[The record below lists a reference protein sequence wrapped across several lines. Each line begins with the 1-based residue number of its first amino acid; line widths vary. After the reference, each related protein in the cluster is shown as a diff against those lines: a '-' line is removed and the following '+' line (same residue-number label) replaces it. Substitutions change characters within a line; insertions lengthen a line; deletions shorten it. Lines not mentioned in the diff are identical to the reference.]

1 MTNIILIKT
10 LPTSLIYTLTATDIA
25 AGYVTINLKN
35 FEKLSITSKNDPLK
49 IQIPKTKSS
58 QNSSPTDMFNNMVVD
73 LKKITQLITFT
84 GWLDD
89 DDTETAWN
97 KYWKLVAMQ
106 TRGGPLTS
114 LTIGTSDKLIF
125 PTSDGVNPSVT
136 PVYPTTTAQAFL
148 TSVKGDIES
157 DDTGDITASFSA
169 KPARIKV
176 DLEIY
181 LGYER

>member
-1 MTNIILIKT
+1 MTVLTLVKT
-10 LPTSLIYTLTATDIA
+10 LPASNYYTGSGVT
-25 AGYVTINLKN
+25 TINLN
-35 FEKLSITSKNDPLK
+35 FTTMKINSKNEPLK

-58 QNSSPTDMFNNMVVD
+58 QNSSPTDLANNMVVD
-73 LKKITQLITFT
+73 LKKITQTIVLS

-89 DDTETAWN
+89 DSSESAWN
-97 KYWKLVAMQ
+97 KFWKLVAMQ

-114 LTIGTSDKLIF
+114 LTIGTSVPIVF
-125 PTSDGVNPSVT
+125 PNST
-136 PVYPTTTAQAFL
+136 PVSYPTTTPQAFI
-148 TSVKGDIES
+148 TSIGGDIES
-157 DDTGDITASFSA
+157 DDTGDITASHAA